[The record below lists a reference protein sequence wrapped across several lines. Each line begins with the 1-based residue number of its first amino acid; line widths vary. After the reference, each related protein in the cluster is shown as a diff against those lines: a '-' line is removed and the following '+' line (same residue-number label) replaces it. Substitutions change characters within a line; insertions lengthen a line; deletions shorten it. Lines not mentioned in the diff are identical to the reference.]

1 MSVESMITTG
11 VLAIVGIGIIM
22 AVTQGVLSY
31 LAQRNLNDIHSMGM
45 QAIVGS
51 NDMQVVDNSMED
63 YKNKKKQ

>member
-1 MSVESMITTG
+1 MSVEGIVTTG